1 MAMPGVLRHGCLQ
14 LADSMPFHYRRDDAR
29 RRITLTLTDPLT
41 VTELVA
47 TAERQ
52 VADGGW
58 QYALLVDARATFVAL
73 EPMNM
78 LLFVSRLRELV
89 AVKGPRGPVA
99 VVTQKSAAV
108 SAQMYRFFGGKTESF
123 EVFWD
128 LEDANQW
135 LDERIGQNGQT
146 AEPD

>member
-1 MAMPGVLRHGCLQ
+1 MAMAGVLRHGWQ
-14 LADSMPFHYRRDDAR
+14 RLADRMPFHYMRGDAR
-29 RRITLTLTDPLT
+29 RRIALTLTDPLT
-41 VTELVA
+41 VIELVA

-52 VADGGW
+52 LADGAW
-58 QYALLVDARATFVAL
+58 QYALLVDARATFIAL

-128 LEDANQW
+128 PEDAHQW
-135 LDERIGQNGQT
+135 LDERMGQNGQT